1 MSSYLQKACAIL
13 AAWQLGACGKV
24 IGIEELGTPP
34 IVRVLPTTV
43 YDELDD
49 TIVFDE
55 RGVPIHTAGDHTV
68 TLGRPGSG
76 AIVCPVLHKFAHRL
90 DDPNDNAIRWQFEVV
105 GQGAARIDAEA
116 GMYRL
121 RLRQSASGEP
131 GSDTGADTEVWLT
144 EWLPAQVIGTMENS
158 VRYEAVVLR
167 SQIPSLATV
176 RGIIDF
182 EVRGANELGVESVP
196 VRYCWE
202 HVPLAAPLQ
211 VRNVIEAMG
220 PGSLHEAN
228 LDPGNNLAPL
238 LEGVPLEQGQ
248 AVMELEIVNG
258 TAEAVYATLAI
269 EQDLSTFTRSWQKTN
284 AFLFNENAVSNCLAT
299 GECTNWFPSVYQTAL
314 MTAEA
319 GTINGLVNGILAQDM
334 MTGQHVSPCEG
345 CDADT
350 YLIEPRITLGDP
362 RVYRVRLVAADLRVL
377 APQLPGVNLG
387 PFSDVPLDAEMLQ
400 TPITGQTLGRVR
412 VCLGTTEPQ
421 SCTATSVYQ
430 HYVALTEASLSL
442 PGVSI
447 LARTSPSPE
456 LPAIMPLEQPGVLG
470 APVGI
475 KTYRWSTAEEPLP
488 LFPEP

>member
-1 MSSYLQKACAIL
+1 MSSYLQRACAIL
-13 AAWQLGACGKV
+13 VAWQFGACGKV

-55 RGVPIHTAGDHTV
+55 RGVPIHAAGDHTV

-105 GQGAARIDAEA
+105 GQGTTRIDAEA

-121 RLRQSASGEP
+121 RLRQSATGGS

-144 EWLPAQVIGTMENS
+144 EWLPAQVIGTMENG

-167 SQIPSLATV
+167 SQIPSLAAV
-176 RGIIDF
+176 RGIIDV

-211 VRNVIEAMG
+211 VRNVVEAMG

-238 LEGVPLEQGQ
+238 LNGVPLEQGR
-248 AVMELEIVNG
+248 AVMDLEIVNG

-284 AFLFNENAVSNCLAT
+284 AFLFNEPASDCLAT
-299 GECTNWFPSVYQTAL
+299 DECTVILPSDQQTVL
-314 MTAEA
+314 MSAEA
-319 GTINGLVNGILAQDM
+319 GDINGLVSAILVQDM
-334 MTGQHVSPCEG
+334 ITGQRISPCEG
-345 CDADT
+345 CGPDT

-362 RVYRVRLVAADLRVL
+362 RVYRVQLVVTDLRML

-387 PFSDVPLDAEMLQ
+387 PLSDMPLDAEMLR
-400 TPITGQTLGRVR
+400 TPITGQTLGRWR
-412 VCLGTTEPQ
+412 LCRIPTSTQQCGE
-421 SCTATSVYQ
+421 ATVYQ

-442 PGVSI
+442 PGVRI

-475 KTYRWSTAEEPLP
+475 DTYQWSTVEEPLP